1 MAGLY
6 REGTVNQVIGS
17 ARRSLTQ
24 NERRPHR
31 GGRLDYEGG
40 SGLTLE
46 VHQVL
51 EQLVRRRDD
60 ARVGLEAALCG
71 DHLRERLREIDVG
84 HLDHT
89 GDGEA
94 EVTAWR
100 AGLDGARGRGLD
112 PAIAGV
118 ALQARRV
125 GEPGELDV
133 AGGDARAERGAR
145 VVLVDEGDRA
155 VLPDRDVAR
164 LGRDGDRLLAG

>member
-31 GGRLDYEGG
+31 GGPLYCEGG
-40 SGLTLE
+40 AGLALE

-60 ARVGLEAALCG
+60 ARVGLEATLRG
-71 DHLRERLREIDVG
+71 DHLRERLREVDVG
-84 HLDHT
+84 HLDDT

-94 EVTAWR
+94 EVTARR

-125 GEPGELDV
+125 GELGELEV
-133 AGGDARAERGAR
+133 ARDDARAERGAQGI
-145 VVLVDEGDRA
+145 LVDEGDRA
-155 VLPDRDVAR
+155 VLSD
-164 LGRDGDRLLAG
+164 